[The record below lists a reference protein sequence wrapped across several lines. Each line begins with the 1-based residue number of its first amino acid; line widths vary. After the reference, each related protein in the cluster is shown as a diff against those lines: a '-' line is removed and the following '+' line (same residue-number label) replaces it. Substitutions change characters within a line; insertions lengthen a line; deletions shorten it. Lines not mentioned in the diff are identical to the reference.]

1 MLEWVFSTR
10 CARTDSNEYVNTL
23 VLWKLSFM
31 KSKSLYKFTS
41 MIETQSNF
49 FGPTRVHSEHPL
61 SIWNKLL
68 VEISLENNLKVISLG
83 SDRKIN
89 IGHIQT
95 GIQIAFYW
103 SWRPQMWTCQTKLG
117 LNKFIPW
124 KPLFSVWCERLCSVG
139 IWNVFVCREKNASRN
154 LTS

>member
-1 MLEWVFSTR
+1 M
-10 CARTDSNEYVNTL
+10 
-23 VLWKLSFM
+23 WKLWFFENFLLWNQKVYTNLRQWLKPKVTFSDHASSLWTSFVDM
-31 KSKSLYKFTS
+31 KC
-41 MIETQSNF
+41 I
-49 FGPTRVHSEHPL
+49 
-61 SIWNKLL
+61 KLL

-117 LNKFIPW
+117 LNKYIPW

-139 IWNVFVCREKNASRN
+139 IWNVFVCWEKNASRN